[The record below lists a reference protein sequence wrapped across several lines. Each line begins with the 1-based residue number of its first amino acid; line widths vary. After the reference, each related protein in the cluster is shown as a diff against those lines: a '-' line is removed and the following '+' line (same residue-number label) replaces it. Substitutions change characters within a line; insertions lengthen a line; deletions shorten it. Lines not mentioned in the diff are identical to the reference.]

1 MGKEPRRPW
10 HRGQRVVSRVSPQG
24 PVSAGQWERASPGTS
39 PVHVR
44 AAISTYGDEGRDWLP
59 CSRGTCTG
67 SWRGACHQ
75 RRRCD
80 HVTTDPHRGAGKD
93 PWRTGRTS
101 CHWLQRQPRNFQKG
115 LDRGMGNASAP
126 SLPCAHR
133 GSHAS
138 VWPRTCLSTTAPA
151 SLPGAR
157 SITFHVTEARGQ
169 RTGRS
174 ETACPTSVPWG
185 PDERHPRVAR
195 WPSPG
200 LREEGGLLR
209 QTSLP

>member
-1 MGKEPRRPW
+1 MSRASPR
-10 HRGQRVVSRVSPQG
+10 G
-24 PVSAGQWERASPGTS
+24 PVSAGQWERAFPGTS

-59 CSRGTCTG
+59 CSRGTCAGSWHGIATSGGGVTTLPPTHTGAPGRTPGERAERPVTG
-67 SWRGACHQ
+67 SSGSLETSRRGWTEAWAPPQPPPCLV
-75 RRRCD
+75 RIA
-80 HVTTDPHRGAGKD
+80 GA
-93 PWRTGRTS
+93 
-101 CHWLQRQPRNFQKG
+101 
-115 LDRGMGNASAP
+115 M
-126 SLPCAHR
+126 
-133 GSHAS
+133 
-138 VWPRTCLSTTAPA
+138 PA
-151 SLPGAR
+151 SGPGPASRPRLPPPCQAHGVLP
-157 SITFHVTEARGQ
+157 FHVTEAGGH
-169 RTGRS
+169 RTGRA